1 MPSLG
6 ADMERGKL
14 IEWLVKPGDYVRRGD
29 LVAVVDTDKT
39 VMDVESFEE
48 GIVAELFTDIGATVP
63 VGTVMARIV
72 QTPAETSA
80 APPGQAPPQ
89 AVPPSE
95 GPAEPVPGP
104 RSWPPPIRNL
114 AQRLGVDLASVAGT
128 GPAGAVTRA
137 DVERV
142 AAAAGAAAGA
152 GAGAAAGASAAAG
165 AGGAVPAEQVPAAVP
180 PPAEQVPA
188 VAAQAGPVRGWT
200 VRSSPR
206 ARKIARELGIDP
218 AAVHGSG
225 PEGAVTESDVRA
237 AAARAGAP
245 AAPEQAAQA
254 GPEKAVPAATLP
266 PPAPGPPAEAA
277 EAAEA
282 ADRRGSLR
290 RAVGKLMSRSK
301 KDIPHYYLSSTV
313 DLHTALTWMEAAN
326 ARLPVASRL
335 VPAAL
340 LLKATALAAL
350 EVPEVNGHYADG
362 RHRPSSA
369 VHLGVAV
376 SLREGGIIAPAIR
389 DADSLALA
397 DLMASL
403 RDVVGRARSG
413 RLQRAEMADPTLT
426 VTNLGDLGVDAVF
439 GVIYPPQVA
448 MVGFGRIA
456 EQAWAHEGM
465 LAARRCVTATLSAD
479 HRVSDGLR
487 GGRFLARIGELL
499 QKPEEL

>member
-14 IEWLVKPGDYVRRGD
+14 IEWLVKPGDYVHRGD

-39 VMDVESFEE
+39 VMDVETFEE
-48 GIVAELFTDIGATVP
+48 GIVAELFTDIGSTVP

-80 APPGQAPPQ
+80 AAPGQGPPR
-89 AVPPSE
+89 AVPPPE
-95 GPAEPVPGP
+95 GTTEAAPRP

-137 DVERV
+137 DVERA
-142 AAAAGAAAGA
+142 AAAAG
-152 GAGAAAGASAAAG
+152 AAAG

-180 PPAEQVPA
+180 PPAKPVPA
-188 VAAQAGPVRGWT
+188 VAAQAEPVRGRT

-237 AAARAGAP
+237 AAARAGA
-245 AAPEQAAQA
+245 AAGPEQAAPP
-254 GPEKAVPAATLP
+254 GPEQAAPATPLP
-266 PPAPGPPAEAA
+266 PPGPPAEAA
-277 EAAEA
+277 EAGGA

-313 DLHTALTWMEAAN
+313 DLHAALTWMEAAN
-326 ARLPVASRL
+326 ARVPVASRL